1 MRVGLVAKGL
11 LLKGDKD
18 VELVLLCANKPTVTL
33 LKQVAEKLTA
43 QLEVEVGCCFVV
55 LYLFFFFPRRFKS
68 LFVTLSSSFK

>member
-43 QLEVEVGCCFVV
+43 QLEVEQVPPAILSFST
-55 LYLFFFFPRRFKS
+55 YFFPRGFKS
-68 LFVTLSSSFK
+68 LFLTLSSSFK